1 MLKNGVGVGT
11 IYKKVEK
18 YILVNCNHRSQ
29 ITPNELICLNPPCSR
44 PSPFPRGSSGPEDA
58 GGRELL
64 CILHKAQVWAA
75 WALASTI
82 FKSFKSE
89 DLSILGQLPFLFY
102 FVFFFPGE
110 KKINYA
116 IVITPGC
123 IRKRGISVLKCPG
136 VNWGYFPAF
145 GFLFGGVCP

>member
-29 ITPNELICLNPPCSR
+29 ITPNELICLDSPCSR
-44 PSPFPRGSSGPEDA
+44 PSPLPRGRSGPEDA
-58 GGRELL
+58 GGRGLL

-89 DLSILGQLPFLFY
+89 NLSILGQFPFLFY
-102 FVFFFPGE
+102 FIFFWE

-116 IVITPGC
+116 IVYTPGC
-123 IRKRGISVLKCPG
+123 IRRRGISVLKYPG
-136 VNWGYFPAF
+136 VNWGYFSAF
-145 GFLFGGVCP
+145 GFLFGGMYP

>member
-29 ITPNELICLNPPCSR
+29 ITPNELICLDSPCSR
-44 PSPFPRGSSGPEDA
+44 PSPLPRGRGGPEDA

-89 DLSILGQLPFLFY
+89 NLSILGQFPFLFY
-102 FVFFFPGE
+102 FIFFWE

-116 IVITPGC
+116 IVYTPGC
-123 IRKRGISVLKCPG
+123 IRRRGISVLKYPG
-136 VNWGYFPAF
+136 VNWGYFSAF
-145 GFLFGGVCP
+145 GFLFGGMYP